1 MKRHF
6 LLFFILSLLMQG
18 CTSCRSGNFL
28 TTRAADRRL
37 EQQNA
42 RQTRRNRTRQTASIK
57 LELPRPRQG
66 EDIVEHTGFI
76 SSYNHT
82 TLVPDWAA
90 YDLTSQER
98 QGTNKPSCSYGW
110 NPNLKGRQAS
120 REDYANSG
128 WDKGHMVPKADLKW
142 SIDAYTESFY
152 FTNVCPQDHNF
163 NNGDW
168 RKLEEF
174 VRRMADKFGI
184 VYVVCGP
191 IFQDNKYGYLGSNR
205 VAIPDAFFK
214 AVLAPNNSGYI
225 SIGFVMENS
234 SSARQ
239 NYRNCAHS
247 INDIELITGLDLF
260 YGLDDRIEESV
271 EATYHWPDWE

>member
-1 MKRHF
+1 
-6 LLFFILSLLMQG
+6 MQG

-28 TTRAADRRL
+28 TTRAADRRI
-37 EQQNA
+37 EQNS
-42 RQTRRNRTRQTASIK
+42 RKTRRNRSRQTNNVK

-76 SSYNHT
+76 TSYNHT

-90 YDLTSQER
+90 YDLTAQEL
-98 QGTNKPSCSYGW
+98 QGTFKPSCSYGW

-120 REDYANSG
+120 REDYSNSG

-142 SIDAYTESFY
+142 SNEAYIESYY
-152 FTNVCPQDHNF
+152 FTNVCPQDHGF

-174 VRRMADKFGI
+174 VRRMANKFGI

-191 IFQDNKYGYLGSNR
+191 IFQDNEYGFLGSNQ

-214 AVLAPNNSGYI
+214 AILAPKDRDFVA
-225 SIGFVMENS
+225 IGFVMRNS
-234 SSARQ
+234 SSSRQ
-239 NYRNCAHS
+239 SYRNCAYS
-247 INDIELITGLDLF
+247 INDIEQITGLDLF
-260 YGLDDRIEESV
+260 YGLDDTIEEAV
-271 EATYHWPDWE
+271 EATFHWEDWD

>member
-1 MKRHF
+1 MNRH
-6 LLFFILSLLMQG
+6 LYIFILISLLLLG

-28 TTRAADRRL
+28 TTRAADKRIERDSRHSRRH
-37 EQQNA
+37 QSTQNE
-42 RQTRRNRTRQTASIK
+42 SIK
-57 LELPRPRQG
+57 LELPKPRPG
-66 EDIVEHTGFI
+66 EDIVIHTGFI
-76 SSYNHT
+76 TSYNHT

-90 YDLTSQER
+90 YDLTIQER

-142 SIDAYTESFY
+142 SADAYIESFY

-174 VRRMADKFGI
+174 VRRMADKFGT
-184 VYVVCGP
+184 VYIICGP
-191 IFQDNKYGYLGSNR
+191 IFNENHYGSLGKNN

-214 AVLAPNNSGYI
+214 AILAPKDSGFI
-225 SIGFVMENS
+225 AIGFVMNNS
-234 SSARQ
+234 SSTRQ
-239 NYRNCAHS
+239 NYRNCALC
-247 INDIELITGLDLF
+247 IDDLERITGLDLF
-260 YGLDDRIEESV
+260 YALNDKVEGLVESSFRW
-271 EATYHWPDWE
+271 EDWE